1 MNSNSTELVFILDR
15 SGSMAGLEGD
25 TIGGFNAML
34 QKQKEQEGEARVT
47 TALFDNE
54 YELLHDRL
62 DLPAVSPIT
71 EKDYFVR
78 GSTAL
83 LDAIGRTIQ
92 KVDTVME
99 QSAAEYRAGKV
110 LFVIIT
116 DGMENASHRFSRDK
130 IALMVSQRR
139 EQGWEFIFLGANMDA
154 IQVAQGFGIAPD
166 RAQTFEADGE
176 GVNLN
181 YEAVSELTS
190 HIRANRPIPAD
201 WDRRIRDRK
210 KKA

>member
-1 MNSNSTELVFILDR
+1 MNSHLTELVFILDR

-92 KVDTVME
+92 KVDGVME

-116 DGMENASHRFSRDK
+116 DGMENASHRFSRDR

-139 EQGWEFIFLGANMDA
+139 EQGWEFVFLGANMDA

-166 RAQTFEADGE
+166 RAATYMADPE
-176 GVNLN
+176 GTQLN
-181 YEAVSELTS
+181 YEAVSELS
-190 HIRANRPIPAD
+190 RAFRGNGAIPAD